1 MKKITK
7 IIACLVG
14 GVLLFFGG
22 YHVGKAIGNALFNNE
37 TIIGKP
43 EVTVI
48 DGRMTPEIL
57 WSFGRIGEYAV
68 SPDGQTIAYTVTYFC
83 IEQNRGNAEIFLM
96 NADGSNVRQLT
107 RTAASE
113 RNLVWSI
120 DGQRIYHLYQGQI
133 HEITVRNGRTR
144 KLSDFSRGIEGFSLS
159 PDQSQVLYVMTVDR
173 PQLQSHLFTNLP
185 KSRGHVIEDLHYRH
199 WDEWVKRDPQLFLT
213 DFGRNMTDGINLLY
227 GTPYQAPM
235 RPFGGM
241 GETAWS
247 PCGTKIAYNS
257 KKIAG
262 IEWAIS
268 TNADIFIFDIA
279 TRTTRNISEGMMGYD
294 RNPRFSP
301 CGTMIAWETQE
312 REGYQS
318 DQRNLATYNFR
329 TGARLIH
336 TTNYDFDVQN
346 LLWSRDSET
355 IYFLVPWHGRTNI
368 RKIDLA
374 TNTVT
379 PITNEDKGF
388 GALRWLGDKLIA
400 TGETFFSPNEI
411 FSIGLNGNVTQL
423 SQVNTDL
430 LAQLDMGTME
440 ERWISVEPTIPGG
453 PREEMLTWVFFPPD
467 FNPNNQY
474 PAILFCGGGPQSMV
488 GHHFSY
494 RWNFPLMTAHDY
506 IIVAPNRRGVPGFG
520 QAWNEQ
526 ISGDWGGMNKRDLLR
541 AIDVVAEEPF
551 VDENRLGAAGA
562 SYGGFS
568 TFWLAGHNCNNRF
581 QALLAHNGIFNFEQF
596 YLEVEIMWFIN
607 WEMGGPFWDKNNAIA
622 QRSYASSPH
631 RFVQNWHTPI
641 FVIHCELDY
650 RVPISQGMAAFNAA
664 QLMGVPSR
672 FLYFPDENHWILTA
686 QNGILWQ
693 RSFIDWFDEWLK

>member
-1 MKKITK
+1 
-7 IIACLVG
+7 
-14 GVLLFFGG
+14 
-22 YHVGKAIGNALFNNE
+22 
-37 TIIGKP
+37 
-43 EVTVI
+43 
-48 DGRMTPEIL
+48 
-57 WSFGRIGEYAV
+57 
-68 SPDGQTIAYTVTYFC
+68 
-83 IEQNRGNAEIFLM
+83 
-96 NADGSNVRQLT
+96 
-107 RTAASE
+107 
-113 RNLVWSI
+113 
-120 DGQRIYHLYQGQI
+120 
-133 HEITVRNGRTR
+133 RNGRSR
-144 KLSDFSRGIEGFSLS
+144 KISNFSRGIEGFSLS
-159 PDQSQVLYVMTVDR
+159 PDQSRVLYVMTVAR
-173 PQLQSHLFTNLP
+173 PQLQPHLFANLP
-185 KSRGHVIEDLHYRH
+185 KSQGHMIEDLHYRH
-199 WDEWVKRDPQLFLT
+199 WDEFVKRDPQLFVT
-213 DFGRNMTDGINLLY
+213 DFGRNIRDGINLLE
-227 GTPYQAPM
+227 GMPYQAPM

-257 KKIAG
+257 KKSTG
-262 IEWAIS
+262 VEWAFS
-268 TNADIFIFDIA
+268 TNSDIFIYNIA

-301 CGTMIAWETQE
+301 CGTMIAWESQE

-318 DQRNLATYNFR
+318 DQINLATYNFN
-329 TGARLIH
+329 TGERMIH
-336 TTNYDFDVQN
+336 TTNYDFDVTG

-368 RKIDLA
+368 RKINLA
-374 TNTVT
+374 TNVIT

-388 GALRWLGDKLIA
+388 ASLGWLGDRLIVR
-400 TGETFFSPNEI
+400 GETFLSPIEI
-411 FSIGLNGNVTQL
+411 FSIELNGKVQQL

-430 LAQLDMGTME
+430 LAQLNMGKIE
-440 ERWISVEPTIPGG
+440 ERWIEVEPTIPGG
-453 PREEMLTWVFFPPD
+453 PRERMLTWVFFPPD
-467 FNPNNQY
+467 FDANNRY

-494 RWNFPLMTAHDY
+494 RWSFPLMTAHDY

-526 ISGDWGGMNKRDLLR
+526 ISGDWGGVNKRDLLR

-562 SYGGFS
+562 SYGGYS
-568 TFWLAGHNCNNRF
+568 VFWMAGNHDNRF
-581 QALLAHNGIFNFEQF
+581 QAFLAHNGIFNFEQF

-607 WEMGGPFWDKNNAIA
+607 WEFGGPFWETDNPVVR
-622 QRSYASSPH
+622 RSYAASPH

-641 FVIHCELDY
+641 MVVHCELDY

-664 QLMGVPSR
+664 QILGVPSR

-693 RSFIDWFDEWLK
+693 RNFIDWFDEWLK